1 MKKYI
6 ASFFLFFNILSFTFA
21 THFLSRAEVQ
31 SHVKSYRQYLVKLSW
46 EVSVPWSVIKET
58 AKVLGLSQTEIDAIP
73 ISFPFLY
80 DEKYKTVF
88 ELLDTQETIDQI
100 NFLIQKFE
108 SQSKSLSLC
117 QKRQLLHQLIHEL
130 ILKELGLPSGTTTK
144 ELAKIVAK
152 GSLSIR
158 RLCEIQLSGFFVK
171 YYLKV
176 F

>member
-6 ASFFLFFNILSFTFA
+6 LLFFLSFNVSNFVFA
-21 THFLSRAEVQ
+21 RHVLSRLDVQ

-46 EVSVPWSVIKET
+46 EVSVPWSVILAS
-58 AKVLGLSQTEIDAIP
+58 AKVLGLSQAEIDAIP

-117 QKRQLLHQLIHEL
+117 QKRQLLHQFIHEL

-171 YYLKV
+171 YYLKI